1 VLLGV
6 GVLLVFLGHEVCFV
20 KVEDQLTFR
29 LILENLFDARD
40 LVVKYRRFLMIGHGS
55 LGDALLESDLVF
67 TVQPVQCHV
76 TKLGIRILSMKENTP
91 LLERLSLP
99 KFESLITDQVVNLIL
114 SEFVL
119 GTSLGF
125 LLACE

>member
-1 VLLGV
+1 
-6 GVLLVFLGHEVCFV
+6 
-20 KVEDQLTFR
+20 
-29 LILENLFDARD
+29 
-40 LVVKYRRFLMIGHGS
+40 M
-55 LGDALLESDLVF
+55 
-67 TVQPVQCHV
+67 